1 MKKKQQNYG
10 SSLSFIKGS
19 SILMTLLSWKE
30 MCCQQKQRN
39 VPGTNIFNKLQISN
53 PCHLPIIVIKTHGF
67 SACNLYNIII
77 HTSSPITPKNTVF
90 TNSWPSFKNALSLSL
105 HSMIPVIFNQ
115 KDNQVQLNI
124 LIVNKEYHI
133 Q

>member
-19 SILMTLLSWKE
+19 SILMTLPWKE
-30 MCCQQKQRN
+30 MLCQQKKWN
-39 VPGTNIFNKLQISN
+39 VPGIFNKLQSSN

-67 SACNLYNIII
+67 SACNSYNIII

-90 TNSWPSFKNALSLSL
+90 TNSWSSFKNALSLSL